1 MNWILLPETTVTELL
16 GDPVARNLVALQL
29 PNDLPP
35 AFRLN
40 LAKTK
45 QYLGR
50 VIKVNE
56 VVSLLV
62 IWPAKDPQPVILKGM
77 PIVSIWSEADRP
89 SIWVSETRIG
99 PRPAS
104 ACIS

>member
-29 PNDLPP
+29 PNDLPS

-56 VVSLLV
+56 VASLLV

-77 PIVSIWSEADRP
+77 PLVSIGVKL
-89 SIWVSETRIG
+89 INQLFGVSGTRID
-99 PRPAS
+99 PKHANEY
-104 ACIS
+104 IS